1 MPLMIVWPDSSSV
14 WTRNDGSSVASFWS
28 ATPSFSTSAFVFGST
43 AIEMTG
49 SGKIIFSRMIG
60 LLLVAERVARAR
72 VLQTDGRVDVAGV
85 GLGELLALVRVHA
98 EDAADALALTARRVH
113 DHRAAR

>member
-1 MPLMIVWPDSSSV
+1 M
-14 WTRNDGSSVASFWS
+14 
-28 ATPSFSTSAFVFGST
+28 

-72 VLQTDGRVDVAGV
+72 VLEADRRVDVARV
-85 GLGELLALVRVHA
+85 GLGELLALVGVHA
-98 EDAADALALTARRVH
+98 EDAADALALAARRVH
-113 DHRAAR
+113 APSCRDSSVPE